1 MPPKAS
7 NAAKNAQTAKNA
19 NASNAK
25 NAASGPARNA
35 RGRKPLSEEA
45 IQCKREA
52 RLHAG
57 RECVKKGDEC
67 EIIKTCGQYGVGRDF
82 WPIDRF
88 LEGEDFERLK
98 ANVSKKDW
106 FKGKDC
112 INKTMWQT
120 YGDIMSQCNSMIAP
134 SNAAARKGTKTR
146 TASRVTKTV
155 TKTANSKTINT
166 K

>member
-7 NAAKNAQTAKNA
+7 NSKLV
-19 NASNAK
+19 K
-25 NAASGPARNA
+25 NAANSSNGGNASKTQTNAPARNA
-35 RGRKPLSEEA
+35 RGRKPLSEEV

-57 RECVKKGDEC
+57 RECMKKGDGC
-67 EIIKTCGQYGVGRDF
+67 EIIQACSQYGVGREF

-98 ANVSKKDW
+98 ANVPKKDW

-120 YGDIMSQCNSMIAP
+120 YTDIMSQCN
-134 SNAAARKGTKTR
+134 NASGPQKAATRPASR
-146 TASRVTKTV
+146 TASRTVSKTVNATKTV
-155 TKTANSKTINT
+155 NSKV